1 MHGVSSAFVAEFSIV
16 RYPLQYQIMLPLGAV
31 AAVSLL
37 AVAILNARWATR
49 ETQDSIDQQL
59 QGVVRV
65 LSTSSFP
72 LTDTVLRQMRSLS
85 GAEFVLVGENGRP
98 RSASLPALAEK
109 LPSVKPAA
117 DIEGMILGPPIELDD
132 KTFFHSAIR
141 LKRQLDLNDDGV
153 LHVLFPRDQ
162 YNAAWRGAFLRPLVV
177 GIAAVI
183 ALALVAQWIASRI
196 SRNLAELGAGVQ
208 RLADGDYL
216 PVALPERS
224 DEVRDLAESINQTAT
239 RLADYE
245 QHIRQTEQVRTV
257 AMLGAGLAHEMRNA
271 ATGCRLAVDL
281 HSENCP
287 HAADD
292 DTLAVAKSQL
302 KLMESRLQRF
312 MQLGRST
319 PEAHKRVLD
328 LKELIDELLPLV
340 LPAARHAGV
349 NVSWEPGNE
358 PCEITGDSDSL
369 GMVIINLLLNAIEAV
384 HKGRADVAANSSDNV
399 TPADVAIRLEPQDN
413 RFAVLEVSDTGPGLS
428 AEITDSLFR
437 PFVTTKAEGVGLGLA
452 VAQQVAIEHGGEIL
466 WSQGQGSTRFKL
478 RLPMAARIA
487 EVSERNALHV

>member
-1 MHGVSSAFVAEFSIV
+1 V

-37 AVAILNARWATR
+37 AVAIINARLATLG
-49 ETQDSIDQQL
+49 TQDAIDRQL

-72 LTDTVLRQMRSLS
+72 LTDTVLRQMRELS
-85 GAEFVLVGENGRP
+85 GAEFVLVGENGQP

-132 KTFFHSAIR
+132 NTFFHSAIL
-141 LKRQLDLNDDGV
+141 LKRQLDLNDDGE
-153 LHVLFPRDQ
+153 LHILFPRDQ
-162 YNAAWRGAFLRPLVV
+162 YNAAWRGAFLPPLMIGV
-177 GIAAVI
+177 AAVI
-183 ALALVAQWIASRI
+183 ALAMVTQWIASRI
-196 SRNLAELGAGVQ
+196 SRNLAKLGVGVQ
-208 RLADGDYL
+208 RLAGGEFT
-216 PVALPERS
+216 PVEMPQRN
-224 DEVRDLAESINQTAT
+224 DEVRDLTEAVNQTAA
-239 RLADYE
+239 RLTEYE

-281 HSENCP
+281 HSEMCP
-287 HAADD
+287 HAAVD
-292 DTLAVAKSQL
+292 DTLLVAKSQL
-302 KLMESRLQRF
+302 KLMENRLQRF

-319 PEAHKRVLD
+319 PETHKRVL
-328 LKELIDELLPLV
+328 ELNQLVDELLPLV

-349 NVSWEPGNE
+349 IVSWKPNCEPVQIE
-358 PCEITGDSDSL
+358 GDPDSL

-384 HKGRADVAANSSDNV
+384 QKGRTGTVDITGSKVELQLQAEDAKS
-399 TPADVAIRLEPQDN
+399 
-413 RFAVLEVSDTGPGLS
+413 AVLEVSDTGPGLP
-428 AEITDSLFR
+428 AEIFDSLFK

-452 VAQQVAIEHGGEIL
+452 VAQQVAADHGGEIL
-466 WSQGQGSTRFKL
+466 WSQEQEITRFRL
-478 RLPMAARIA
+478 RLPLAARNA
-487 EVSERNALHV
+487 EVTERNGAHVQDSCSR

>member
-1 MHGVSSAFVAEFSIV
+1 M
-16 RYPLQYQIMLPLGAV
+16 RYPLQYQIMFPLGAV

-37 AVAILNARWATR
+37 AVAIVNARWATR
-49 ETQDSIDQQL
+49 ETQAAIDQQL

-85 GAEFVLVGENGRP
+85 GAEFVLVDENDRP
-98 RSASLPALAEK
+98 RTASLPALAEK

-132 KTFFHSAIR
+132 KTFFHSAIL

-162 YNAAWRGAFLRPLVV
+162 YNAAWRGAFLRPLLV
-177 GIAAVI
+177 GVAAVI

-196 SRNLAELGAGVQ
+196 SRNLAELGVGVE
-208 RLADGDYL
+208 RLAAGDYS
-216 PVALPERS
+216 PVSLPERN
-224 DEVRDLAESINQTAT
+224 DEVRDLAEAVNQTAAK
-239 RLADYE
+239 LADYE

-287 HAADD
+287 HAAED

-319 PEAHKRVLD
+319 PEAHKRLLS
-328 LKELIDELLPLV
+328 LKQLVDELLPLV
-340 LPAARHAGV
+340 LPAARHAGL
-349 NVSWEPGNE
+349 NISWEPRKE
-358 PCEITGDSDSL
+358 TCEILGDPDSL
-369 GMVIINLLLNAIEAV
+369 GMVIINLVLNAIEAV
-384 HKGRADVAANSSDNV
+384 QKGSVDGAVNSADV
-399 TPADVAIRLEPQDN
+399 TIRLDAQDA
-413 RFAVLEVSDTGPGLS
+413 RLAVLEVRDNGPGLS

-452 VAQQVAIEHGGEIL
+452 VAQQVAAEHGGEIL

-478 RLPMAARIA
+478 CLPLAAKIA
-487 EVSERNALHV
+487 EVSERKALHV